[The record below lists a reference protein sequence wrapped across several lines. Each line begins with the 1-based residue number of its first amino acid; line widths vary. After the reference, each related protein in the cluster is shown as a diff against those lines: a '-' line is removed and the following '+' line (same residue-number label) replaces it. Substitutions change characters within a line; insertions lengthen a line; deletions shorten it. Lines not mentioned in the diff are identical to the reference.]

1 MRSLEHIY
9 RLGVKELYSLRH
21 DPVLVFLILYTFTF
35 AIYTVAT
42 GVKTEVRNAS
52 IAFVDEDGTELSR
65 RLRDAF
71 LRPYFKPA
79 ALLPS
84 TADIDR
90 AMDAGKYTF
99 IVVIPSRF
107 QADLVAGRHPTLQ
120 LDVDATAM

>member
-52 IAFVDEDGTELSR
+52 IAIVDEDGTELSR
-65 RLRDAF
+65 PHCGTLAHAILQAGRA
-71 LRPYFKPA
+71 A
-79 ALLPS
+79 ALHQQTS
-84 TADIDR
+84 IR
-90 AMDAGKYTF
+90 AMDAGRYAF
-99 IVVIPSRF
+99 VVVIPPNFRPTSSP
-107 QADLVAGRHPTLQ
+107 AGARRCKSTSTPRP
-120 LDVDATAM
+120 